1 MTLTVR
7 PTSLNID
14 SEDRTPTPAADG
26 EVVASRKEVTQRY
39 ESQNARRVLARSSNS
54 IDRRRSTLIMVITLR
69 NQSDD
74 CRIYDSRVVVDIA
87 RITDKVSDS
96 TGTLTVLLRKNSP
109 TSKATSHH

>member
-1 MTLTVR
+1 
-7 PTSLNID
+7 
-14 SEDRTPTPAADG
+14 
-26 EVVASRKEVTQRY
+26 
-39 ESQNARRVLARSSNS
+39 
-54 IDRRRSTLIMVITLR
+54 MVITLR

-96 TGTLTVLLRKNSP
+96 TGTLAVLLRKNSP

>member
-1 MTLTVR
+1 
-7 PTSLNID
+7 
-14 SEDRTPTPAADG
+14 
-26 EVVASRKEVTQRY
+26 
-39 ESQNARRVLARSSNS
+39 
-54 IDRRRSTLIMVITLR
+54 MVITLR

-74 CRIYDSRVVVDIA
+74 CRIYDNRVVVDIA